1 MKHFI
6 IKKDFSDLIQVED
19 IFDASDEVQILFKEE
34 NIKSVKNFAISIVGE
49 EVFTIDLNNDEK
61 IQIDY
66 YLINAYY
73 IKDDLLTLNMSN
85 LIPNLEQM
93 NKLRDFKKILAKHRF
108 GL

>member
-1 MKHFI
+1 MKHFL

-34 NIKSVKNFAISIVGE
+34 NIKSVKNFAKSIVGE

-66 YLINAYY
+66 YLIIAYY
-73 IKDDLLTLNMSN
+73 IKDDLLTLNVSN
-85 LIPNLEQM
+85 LIPNIEQM
-93 NKLRDFKKILAKHRF
+93 NELRDFKKILAKHRF